1 MCDNCVKAGRMTEA
15 EAAMQR
21 EEFSG
26 ILDAVMNGDPQ
37 EIVSKLVIQTAAE
50 EFTALVSELGYEFS
64 IGRLENGNVAIGLVR
79 KVDNAGPGYVLGE
92 YSADNVRTMLEG
104 N

>member
-1 MCDNCVKAGRMTEA
+1 MRPGEDGGH
-15 EAAMQR
+15 AAVV
-21 EEFSG
+21 F
-26 ILDAVMNGDPQ
+26 D
-37 EIVSKLVIQTAAE
+37 EIEAE

-79 KVDNAGPGYVLGE
+79 KTDNAGPGYVLGE
-92 YSADNVRTMLEG
+92 YSADHVRTMLEG